1 MYKQFYGFK
10 ENAFNITADP
20 AFYFESTS
28 HKEAYAHLLY
38 GIRNRKGILCLT
50 GEVGTGKTTLC
61 RILLNKIDTN
71 IKTAFILNPSFSPVQ
86 LLQLIA
92 KDLGLRTESSNKL
105 DLTHALNNFLL
116 AETSRGHNV
125 VVIIDEAQNLDTRQ
139 LEQVRLLS
147 NLETEKNKLLQII
160 LVGQPE
166 LLEKLKKTSLRQLN
180 SRISVRYH
188 VRPLSREEIGEYI
201 QHRIRIAGGPAQLQ
215 LTAQALDYIYSA
227 SNGTPRLINI
237 LAEHAL
243 LAGFVQET
251 FLINEETI
259 RVCTREALGE
269 EVFS

>member
-1 MYKQFYGFK
+1 MYKKFYGFK

-20 AFYFESTS
+20 AFYFESS
-28 HKEAYAHLLY
+28 GHKEAYAHLLY

-61 RILLNKIDTN
+61 RMLLNRIDAN
-71 IKTAFILNPSFSPVQ
+71 IKTAFILNPCFSPVQ
-86 LLQLIA
+86 LLQLVST
-92 KDLGLRTESSNKL
+92 DLGLKAESSNKL
-105 DLTHALNNFLL
+105 ELTHNLNNFLL
-116 AETSRGHNV
+116 AENARGHNI

-188 VRPLSREEIGEYI
+188 VCPLSREEIGDYI
-201 QHRIRIAGGPAQLQ
+201 RHRIRIAGGPARLQ
-215 LTAQALDYIYSA
+215 LTDQALNYIYAA

-251 FLINEETI
+251 FLINEEII
-259 RVCTREALGE
+259 RICAKEALGE
-269 EVFS
+269 EIFS